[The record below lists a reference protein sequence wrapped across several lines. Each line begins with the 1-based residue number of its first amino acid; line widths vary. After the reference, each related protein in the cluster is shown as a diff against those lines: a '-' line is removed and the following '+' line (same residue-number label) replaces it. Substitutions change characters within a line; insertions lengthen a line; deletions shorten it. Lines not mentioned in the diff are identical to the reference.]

1 MMLDLTR
8 YIREVPDHPEPGI
21 LFKDVTSILAH
32 PDAFREAVDWYVGEI
47 KRVDAEVVLVLDARG
62 FLFGAPAAY
71 NLGLPLVAVRKAGKL
86 PPPVLAN
93 RYELEYGDP
102 EVLEIRSDA
111 DSIAAIEGR
120 RVVVVDDLLA
130 TGGTALAAAD
140 LAGRAGGSVVALIVL
155 VELGFLDG
163 RSKMAAQFPGC
174 EVVSRIVS

>member
-1 MMLDLTR
+1 MMLELTR

-21 LFKDVTSILAH
+21 LFKDVTPILAH
-32 PDAFREAVDWYVGEI
+32 PDAFRAAVHWYVDEI

-120 RVVVVDDLLA
+120 RVAVIDDLLA

-140 LAGRAGGSVVALIVL
+140 LAGHAGGSVVALIVL

-163 RSKMAAQFPGC
+163 RSKIIAQFPGC
-174 EVVSRIVS
+174 EVASRIVS

>member
-1 MMLDLTR
+1 M
-8 YIREVPDHPEPGI
+8 
-21 LFKDVTSILAH
+21 
-32 PDAFREAVDWYVGEI
+32 
-47 KRVDAEVVLVLDARG
+47 
-62 FLFGAPAAY
+62 
-71 NLGLPLVAVRKAGKL
+71 AVRKAGKL

-102 EVLEIRSDA
+102 DVLEIRSDA

-120 RVVVVDDLLA
+120 RVAVVDDLLA

-163 RSKMAAQFPGC
+163 RSKIIAQFPGC

>member
-1 MMLDLTR
+1 MMLELTR

-21 LFKDVTSILAH
+21 LFKDVTPILAH
-32 PDAFREAVDWYVGEI
+32 PDAFRAGVDWYAGEI
-47 KRVDAEVVLVLDARG
+47 KRVDAEVVMALDARG

-71 NLGLPLVAVRKAGKL
+71 SLGLPLVAVRKAGKL

-111 DSIAAIEGR
+111 DSIAAIESR
-120 RVVVVDDLLA
+120 RVAVVDDLLA

-174 EVVSRIVS
+174 EVVSRILS